1 MTRQLGGAPKA
12 PRPKYH
18 ELDHYSFDY
27 SAHKVPMAYTTYATA
42 LELYSRTKL
51 IVQTKNNYGAIVLK
65 KVRTNNI

>member
-18 ELDHYSFDY
+18 ELDLYSFDY
-27 SAHKVPMAYTTYATA
+27 SAHKVPMAYATYATA

-51 IVQTKNNYGAIVLK
+51 IV
-65 KVRTNNI
+65 